1 MKIIQEKEA
10 FFPPKPLPEKEFYE
24 LALKHIKKD
33 GTFMSLS
40 EVLQAAAMRN
50 PDWVALLY
58 KDQKVTYK
66 QLYGWAVR
74 LSNLLKH
81 KGVKPGD
88 RVLLWFENSIEFFV
102 AINAIVQIGA
112 VATPLNVFLKQNE
125 MKAIIQDAQPALLI
139 ISKKLAQT
147 LYDNDIGITL
157 PEIITEDDFDLSEVN
172 EIPDFDITS
181 IDPEKMAL
189 LLYTSGTTGLP
200 KGVML
205 SSKNMLSNIAQGIS
219 RLGLTS
225 KERIFG
231 ALPLFHSFSQLTCV
245 WGALLV
251 NCSVIIIPK
260 IERRSLLEGLKKKP
274 TIFLGVPALYG
285 LMCLLKTADFQKV
298 KNFVSGG
305 DALPDKIRAGF
316 GLLYGRKICNGYGL
330 TETSPLIAVNFDDE
344 LQPTNTVGRPVLG
357 MQVQIRDEQG
367 RVLSHGN
374 IGELWVKGDNVMLGY
389 YNAPEATNAILKNGW
404 LDTGDLAYIDQKG
417 RIVIAGRMKD
427 LIIHKGLNIYPQEI
441 ENIILTHS
449 NVIFCGV
456 IGVGEDAA
464 GQIPIA
470 YVQLREPQEDI
481 QKQLLALCKKDLAS
495 YKIPR
500 KFICS
505 TKALP
510 ITATGKVNKK
520 ALRVDYAK

>member
-1 MKIIQEKEA
+1 MQEKET
-10 FFPPKPLPEKEFYE
+10 FFPTEALPEKEFYE
-24 LALKHIKKD
+24 FALKHIKKD
-33 GTFMSLS
+33 GTFMSLG
-40 EVLQAAAMRN
+40 EILQSAALRN
-50 PDWVALLY
+50 PDWIALLY

-74 LSNLLKH
+74 LSNLLKK
-81 KGVKPGD
+81 KGIKPGD

-112 VATPLNVFLKQNE
+112 VAAPLNIFLKQNE
-125 MKAIIQDAQPALLI
+125 IKTIIQDAQPSLLI
-139 ISKKLAQT
+139 VSKKLAEK

-157 PEIITEDDFDLSEVN
+157 PPILTEDDFDLSEVKDL
-172 EIPDFDITS
+172 PDFEVTS
-181 IDPEKMAL
+181 TDPEKMAL
-189 LLYTSGTTGLP
+189 LLYTSGTTGVP

-205 SSKNMLSNIAQGIS
+205 SSKNMLSNIAQGIA
-219 RLGLTS
+219 RLGLTH

-245 WGALLV
+245 WGALFV
-251 NCSVIIIPK
+251 NCCVIIIPK
-260 IERRSLLEGLKKKP
+260 IDRRSLLEGLKKKP
-274 TIFLGVPALYG
+274 TLFLGVPALYG

-298 KNFVSGG
+298 KHFVSGG

-344 LQPTNTVGRPVLG
+344 LYPTNTVGRPVLG
-357 MQVQIRDEQG
+357 MQVQIRDEKG
-367 RVLSHGN
+367 RVLSHGE
-374 IGELWVKGDNVMLGY
+374 IGQLWVKGDNVMLGY
-389 YNAPEATNAILKNGW
+389 YKAPEATRAILQDGW
-404 LDTGDLAYIDQKG
+404 LDTGDLAYIDQKE
-417 RIVIAGRMKD
+417 RIVIAGRIKD
-427 LIIHKGLNIYPQEI
+427 LIINKGLNIYPQEI

-456 IGVGEDAA
+456 IGVEEDAS
-464 GQIPIA
+464 GEIPIA
-470 YVQLREPQEDI
+470 FVQLRVPQEDI
-481 QKQLLALCKKDLAS
+481 EQQLRSLCKKNLAA

-505 TKALP
+505 TKELP
-510 ITATGKVNKK
+510 KTATSKVNKK
-520 ALRVDYAK
+520 ALRAQYAK